1 MHYKDIT
8 TASGQRLIRIGER
21 GFSDIIKD
29 ANMIGSADALLMLL
43 QRTSVK
49 DLLQMQNF

>member
-29 ANMIGSADALLMLL
+29 ANMIGSARCIANVI
-43 QRTSVK
+43 TK
-49 DLLQMQNF
+49 NTW